1 MEKYVC
7 IHGHFYQP
15 PRENPWLEEVELQDS
30 AYPFHD
36 WNMRINEECYRQN
49 AASRILGSD
58 RKIINI
64 VNNYSNI
71 SFNFGPTLFSWLE
84 AHAHDVYEHIIEADR
99 KSREQFS
106 GHGSAIA
113 QAYNHMILPLANTRD
128 KHTQVLW
135 GIRDFER
142 RFDRKPEGMWLPETA
157 VNLETLEVLAEH
169 GIRFTILS
177 PRQARQVRKTG
188 MGRWSNVTEK
198 NLDTTMPYTCF
209 LPSGKSIVLFFY
221 NGGVASDVAYGGL
234 LHSGKDFADKLMES
248 FTNNNNPA
256 QLVHI
261 ATDGESFG
269 HHHRYGDM
277 ALAYCLH
284 YIRTNNLAKVTIYS
298 EYLERYPPSH
308 EVQINEN
315 TSWSCAHGIERWKSN
330 CGCSADQTKS
340 GKQQWREPLRNAMDW
355 LRDRCSEQ
363 YEKEMTQ
370 FCPDPWMVRNDY
382 IKVISD
388 RSEQNVDDFIESSTN
403 SFRKKNSNSPQNTSE
418 LVPEA
423 KELELP
429 EKIRFLKL
437 MEMERMCLLM
447 FSSDGWFFDDITG
460 IEAVQVLEY
469 AARAMQLYHEIIKT
483 DVLDQFKAIIVNAP
497 APRQSSPKSS
507 GPNINNGRDV
517 YVKYVEPVRID
528 LNRVGAHLALSS
540 VFLES
545 VDEEQ
550 EIYCYTAKM
559 RDYKDARAGF
569 QKLATGK
576 ISIKSKIVLE
586 EHEVDFATLHLGSHN
601 LFTTLTSPIP
611 EEEFQQIRKDIETEF
626 YNGRTNEA
634 MRQIN
639 LKFGGNNYT
648 IWHLFKDEQRRL
660 VHDLLSDTWQ
670 EAETSFRRIYEQNY
684 SIMLMLRN
692 MNMNLPKVLAAPAE
706 FIINQDLGRE
716 IQAKEMNIGRLK
728 ELTDEAERLSL
739 QLDKATLK
747 YEASAKI
754 NSLMEMFEQHIRES
768 PKTGLE
774 TSSDESRATSDEI
787 DLLYTIANALKIL
800 KGIVPELDVQPAQNI
815 LFTIGKEKYPQMKEK
830 AAAKIEEAVKWV
842 ELFEQV
848 AEQLGLVI

>member
-1 MEKYVC
+1 MERYVC

-64 VNNYSNI
+64 VNNYSNM
-71 SFNFGPTLFSWLE
+71 SFNFGPTLFSWLQ
-84 AHAHDVYEHIIEADR
+84 AHAPDVYEHIIEADR
-99 KSREQFS
+99 KSKEQFS

-128 KHTQVLW
+128 KHTQVQW
-135 GIRDFER
+135 GIWDFEH
-142 RFDRKPEGMWLPETA
+142 RFERKPEGMWLPETA
-157 VNLETLEVLAEH
+157 VNIETLEVLAEH
-169 GIRFTILS
+169 GIKFTILS
-177 PRQARQVRKTG
+177 PRQARRIRKTG
-188 MGRWSNVTEK
+188 IGRWTDVTEK

-209 LPSGKSIVLFFY
+209 LPSGKTIILFFY
-221 NGGVASDVAYGGL
+221 NGGIANDVAYGGL

-284 YIRTNNLAKVTIYS
+284 YIRTNNLAKVTVYS
-298 EYLERYPPSH
+298 EYLEMYPPTH

-315 TSWSCAHGIERWKSN
+315 TSWSCAHGVERWKSN
-330 CGCSADQTKS
+330 CGCAADKAKS

-355 LRDRCSEQ
+355 LRDSCSEQ
-363 YEKEMTQ
+363 YEKEMVK
-370 FCPDPWMVRNDY
+370 FCPDPWQIRNDY
-382 IKVISD
+382 IKVVCD
-388 RSEQNVDDFIESSTN
+388 RSETNVNDFIEHASG
-403 SFRKKNSNSPQNTSE
+403 
-418 LVPEA
+418 

-429 EKIRFLKL
+429 DKIRFLKL
-437 MEMERMCLLM
+437 MEMVRMEMLM
-447 FSSDGWFFDDITG
+447 YSSDGWFFDDITG

-469 AARAMQLYHEIIKT
+469 AARAMQLYHEITET

-497 APRQSSPKSS
+497 ASA
-507 GPNINNGRDV
+507 PNINNGRDA
-517 YVKYVEPVRID
+517 YEKYVEPVRID

-545 VDEEQ
+545 VNEEQ
-550 EIYCYTAKM
+550 GIYCYSATIQ
-559 RDYKDARAGF
+559 DYKDARAGL

-576 ISIKSKIVLE
+576 ISIKSNIVLQ
-586 EHEVDFATLHLGSHN
+586 EHNVDFATLHLGSHN
-601 LFTTLTSPIP
+601 LFTTLSAPLP
-611 EEEFQQIRKDIETEF
+611 EEEFQQIRKEIETLF
-626 YNGRTNEA
+626 YNGRTNEV

-639 LKFGGNNYT
+639 IKFGSNNYT

-660 VHDLLSDTWQ
+660 VYDLLSDTWQ

-692 MNMNLPKVLAAPAE
+692 MNMNLPEVLAAPAE
-706 FIINQDLGRE
+706 FIINQDLCRE
-716 IQAKEMNIGRLK
+716 IQAREMNIDRLK

-754 NSLMEMFEQHIRES
+754 NNLMEMFEQHVRES
-768 PKTGLE
+768 SKRGKAKQ
-774 TSSDESRATSDEI
+774 DEQEVADVENG
-787 DLLYTIANALKIL
+787 LLYTIASALKIL
-800 KGIVPELDVQPAQNI
+800 KGIVPELDVQLAQNI
-815 LFTIGKEKYPQMKEK
+815 LFTIGKEKYSQMKEK
-830 AAAKIEEAVKWV
+830 ASAQDEEAAKWID
-842 ELFEQV
+842 LFEQV
-848 AEQLGLVI
+848 AEHLGLVV